1 MSYEF
6 RRTGN
11 IIREILND
19 PACPL
24 TFFFLLLDVHLSVFT
39 YGDSYYMTYNFWGP
53 ASRAGFKWLSYVGQL
68 FSFISVRLKLSDDFV
83 IKRKIQ

>member
-19 PACPL
+19 PACPV
-24 TFFFLLLDVHLSVFT
+24 TFFLLDVRLSVFT
-39 YGDSYYMTYNFWGP
+39 YGDSYYMTYNLRG
-53 ASRAGFKWLSYVGQL
+53 RAGCVGFKWLLYVVQL
-68 FSFISVRLKLSDDFV
+68 FSFISVRPKLTNDFV
-83 IKRKIQ
+83 IKRKIP